1 MAEERSAEP
10 GSAEPGPVRELLRA
24 IPVFAGSLPG
34 FDPGAAPGDPVP
46 LFVQWLATAI
56 GGQVPEPHAMT
67 LSTVDQQG
75 RPSSRV
81 LVCRDVDAAGAW
93 YFASTAASRKGREL
107 RGNPHAA
114 LTFYWPQQGRQI
126 RLRGTVTPAGADRSA
141 ADFLARSPQSR
152 AESLTGRQSDVLA
165 DPAEVEIALRE
176 ARARISATHDLVAP
190 DWTLYALT
198 ADEVEFWQADE
209 QRRHTRLRYERAGQA
224 WTRVRLWP

>member
-1 MAEERSAEP
+1 VAEER
-10 GSAEPGPVRELLRA
+10 SAEPGPVRELLRA

-46 LFVQWLATAI
+46 LFVQWLATAV

-67 LSTVDQQG
+67 LSTVDQHG

-81 LVCRDVDAAGAW
+81 LICRDVDAAGSW

-165 DPAEVEIALRE
+165 DPAEAEIALQE
-176 ARARISATHDLVAP
+176 ARARIAATPDLVAQ

-198 ADEVEFWQADE
+198 ADDVEFWQADD
-209 QRRHTRLRYERAGQA
+209 QRRHTRLHYERAGQA
-224 WTRVRLWP
+224 WTRFRLWP

>member
-1 MAEERSAEP
+1 MAEERSAE
-10 GSAEPGPVRELLRA
+10 AERVRELLRA
-24 IPVFAGSLPG
+24 IPAFAGNLPG
-34 FDPGAAPGDPVP
+34 FDPEAAPDDPVP

-67 LSTVDQQG
+67 LSTVDQLG

-126 RLRGTVTPAGADRSA
+126 RLRGTVTSAGADRSA

-176 ARARISATHDLVAP
+176 TRARIAADPDLVAA

>member
-1 MAEERSAEP
+1 MGTP
-10 GSAEPGPVRELLRA
+10 GTIRDLLRA
-24 IPVFAGSLPG
+24 IPAVASDLP
-34 FDPGAAPGDPVP
+34 DPDPAAAPGDPVP

-67 LSTVDQQG
+67 LSTVDSGG

-81 LVCRDVDAAGAW
+81 LVCRDVDANGSW
-93 YFASTAASRKGREL
+93 YFASAAASRKGREL
-107 RGNPHAA
+107 RANPNAA

-126 RLRGTVTPAGADRSA
+126 RLRGTVTAAGAERSA
-141 ADFLARSPQSR
+141 ADFLARSPESR
-152 AESLTGRQSDVLA
+152 AESLTGRQSEVLA
-165 DPAEVEIALRE
+165 DPAEAEIALQE
-176 ARARISATHDLVAP
+176 ARARIAARPALVAA

-209 QRRHTRLRYERAGQA
+209 QRLHTRLRYERTNRGA